1 MAKVEDLCEKCLGVT
16 VINTFVLHEFV
27 NCVPG
32 SPLLLLGCWYE
43 YDHVIIAQFPPRY
56 IFVLYVCMRVFDCNI
71 VERER
76 RIEFK
81 MQKCTL
87 VLLVVGVT
95 IGERAR

>member
-1 MAKVEDLCEKCLGVT
+1 LAKVEELCEKCLGVT

-32 SPLLLLGCWYE
+32 SPLLLLGWW
-43 YDHVIIAQFPPRY
+43 YDHVIIAQFRPRY
-56 IFVLYVCMRVFDCNI
+56 ICVLYVCMRVFDCNI

-81 MQKCTL
+81 MEKCTL

-95 IGERAR
+95 IGDGERAR